1 MCHLVVLDDG
11 IPYKIVFIAMYETLN
26 LDHDVLTKRK
36 HKDLTVERFHRFLN
50 KISFIAAKE
59 SAVLMIFPAGVVAGC
74 AWNSVLID
82 STDMFLSISTIS
94 WKLYFSLDTSINA
107 LPKLTQDNG

>member
-1 MCHLVVLDDG
+1 MCHRVVLDDG

-50 KISFIAAKE
+50 KISFIAAE
-59 SAVLMIFPAGVVAGC
+59 ERGTNDFPGWSC
-74 AWNSVLID
+74 RRLC
-82 STDMFLSISTIS
+82 LE
-94 WKLYFSLDTSINA
+94 
-107 LPKLTQDNG
+107 